1 MLMSGPNDKNRQA
14 PHDTL
19 RGSLL
24 FLVFGISMLA
34 FLIAIDRPEWFVLKP
49 ATGTAVAMSAAPK
62 LTPGESQSTRKDYFS
77 IQK

>member
-1 MLMSGPNDKNRQA
+1 MSGPNDKNRPG

-24 FLVFGISMLA
+24 FLMFGISMLA
-34 FLIAIDRPEWFVLKP
+34 FLVAIDRPEWFVLKP

-62 LTPGESQSTRKDYFS
+62 ITPGAADTARRSAFEV
-77 IQK
+77 QK

>member
-1 MLMSGPNDKNRQA
+1 MPGPNDTNRQA

-62 LTPGESQSTRKDYFS
+62 VTPAEHDMAQKDYLS
-77 IQK
+77 VRK

>member
-1 MLMSGPNDKNRQA
+1 MSGPNDDNRHA

-19 RGSLL
+19 RGSLM
-24 FLVFGISMLA
+24 FLMFGISMLA

-62 LTPGESQSTRKDYFS
+62 LTPGDANSTRKDYFS
-77 IQK
+77 LQK

>member
-1 MLMSGPNDKNRQA
+1 MSGPNDKDRPG

-62 LTPGESQSTRKDYFS
+62 LTPGETNSHRKDYFS
-77 IQK
+77 INK

>member
-1 MLMSGPNDKNRQA
+1 MSAPNKDNRHA

-24 FLVFGISMLA
+24 FLVFGIGMLV
-34 FLIAIDRPEWFVLKP
+34 FLIAIDRPGWFVLKP

-62 LTPGESQSTRKDYFS
+62 LTPAHDQTTPRDSFDIHK
-77 IQK
+77 